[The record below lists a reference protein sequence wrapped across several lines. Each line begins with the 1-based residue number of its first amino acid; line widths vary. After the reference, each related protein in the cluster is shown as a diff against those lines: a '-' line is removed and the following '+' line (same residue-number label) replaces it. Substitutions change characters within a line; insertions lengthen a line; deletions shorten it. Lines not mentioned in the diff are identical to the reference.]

1 MPRPCS
7 VVCFMRK
14 GYHIF
19 AIKSTENCSFHIL
32 NMDFYIISHFCAAFQ
47 LVFHQVYG
55 EYYSE
60 RMQILTTRE
69 AARTFSCIKPAPCIQ
84 KAPPPQRKR
93 LLLKWC
99 DSIDK
104 PSSVVYDHLSS
115 PAVADGVKP
124 PFNEARRADALS
136 SAPIGVA
143 SGRVYTAAQSPAL
156 RWALTP
162 PFHPYRLAAAVSF
175 LLHLP

>member
-1 MPRPCS
+1 
-7 VVCFMRK
+7 MR
-14 GYHIF
+14 YHIF
-19 AIKSTENCSFHIL
+19 ALHFGYIFIKFTVNIIHRSFI
-32 NMDFYIISHFCAAFQ
+32 FGEAVKPCARFLA
-47 LVFHQVYG
+47 V
-55 EYYSE
+55 
-60 RMQILTTRE
+60 I
-69 AARTFSCIKPAPCIQ
+69 IKPNDR

-93 LLLKWC
+93 RFIQEC

-104 PSSVVYDHLSS
+104 PSSVAYDHLSS
-115 PAVADGVKP
+115 PAVANGVKP

-162 PFHPYRLAAAVSF
+162 PFHPYRQKRRRYLFCCTSPEVA
-175 LLHLP
+175 LG